1 MARRCGTRN
10 GKCPTPRAN
19 WWKQSLGVDWFNHNT
34 SGGVDPDTPDFVAR
48 VNAASGALVAGDEDL
63 LRTFRQSISG
73 IRDKLL
79 DLGFFLG
86 GFNGCKVKYFY
97 ADPAFKD
104 LNLAAGSSALVA
116 ADYNEATGLSALAQ
130 NRKADTQFT
139 PSSVGLTA
147 SNFSMGYLSVADLA
161 SSNNFLMCNNL
172 VSGAAGMYCGKT
184 TSGLNAAVTPPTNR
198 TITTPQTKTD
208 EPNFR
213 WMSSNGKIL
222 WGSDYVYQYPIGGV
236 DTPNIDLSTTISMFG
251 GRQSGAA
258 VHGTGRLSFY
268 FIGEYLTYDEI
279 CTLFQAVETFL
290 VAKGRITKPA
300 MVLTFGDSVTR
311 GVGASVFTAR
321 YSYLLAAALG
331 LREKNMGIAGGR
343 LAGSDFL
350 TVGGYDR
357 REQILKYGYV
367 TGSRFHGQYGIND
380 INADGDA
387 NGTPALIAD
396 FKTKYKEIFT
406 TLLSNGWPTS
416 GLSIGSP
423 GYINNGTSLT
433 KMEAY
438 GTACQEIATEL
449 SIAYKPVRE
458 DMIAAGGNS
467 QLSDTLHPNDS
478 GHSTMA
484 TTIAA

>member
-1 MARRCGTRN
+1 V
-10 GKCPTPRAN
+10 KIKKIYD
-19 WWKQSLGVDWFNHNT
+19 WWLT
-34 SGGVDPDTPDFVAR
+34 SGGSDQDTPDFISR
-48 VNAASGALVAGDEDL
+48 INTEGGALVAGDEDN
-63 LRTFRQSISG
+63 LRIFRQAISP
-73 IRDKLL
+73 IRSELL
-79 DLGFFLG
+79 ELGFFLG
-86 GFNGCKVKYFY
+86 GFNGSKVKYIY
-97 ADPAFKD
+97 ADPAFKN
-104 LNLAAGSSALVA
+104 LNLSAGSVALTSS
-116 ADYNEATGLSALAQ
+116 DYSESTGLSALAQ

-139 PSSVGLTA
+139 PSSFITKD
-147 SNFSMGYLSVADLA
+147 NFSMSYLSVADLA
-161 SSNNFLMCNNL
+161 SSNTFLMCNNL

-213 WMSSNGKIL
+213 WISSNGKIL
-222 WGSDYVYQYPIGGV
+222 AGHDYVYQYPIGGV

-268 FIGEYLTYDEI
+268 FIGNYLTYDEI
-279 CTLFQAVETFL
+279 CILFQAVEAFL
-290 VAKGRITKPA
+290 IAKGRITNPA
-300 MVLTFGDSVTR
+300 KLLTFGDSVTR

-321 YSYLLAAALG
+321 YSYLLAAAFG

-357 REQILKYGYV
+357 REQLLKYSLV
-367 TGSRFHGQYGIND
+367 SGSKVVLQYGIND

-396 FKTKYKEIFT
+396 FKTKYKTIVT
-406 TLLSNGWPTS
+406 DLLAFGY
-416 GLSIGSP
+416 GVDDIYIGSP
-423 GYINNGTSLT
+423 GYINNGTSTT

-438 GTACQEIATEL
+438 GTPCMEIAQETG
-449 SIAYKPVRE
+449 IWYTPIRE
-458 DMIAAGGNS
+458 RMIAAGGNS
-467 QLSDTLHPNDS
+467 QLSDTLHPNDA
-478 GHSTMA
+478 GHATMSDA
-484 TTIAA
+484 YVNHSVKIP